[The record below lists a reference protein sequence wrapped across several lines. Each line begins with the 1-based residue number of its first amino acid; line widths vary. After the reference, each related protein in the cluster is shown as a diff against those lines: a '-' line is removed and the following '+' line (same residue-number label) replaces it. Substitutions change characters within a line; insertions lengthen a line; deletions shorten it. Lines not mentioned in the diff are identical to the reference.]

1 MINIFK
7 KIKIFNTERLVKE
20 DKKQG
25 EIPSYGKVTKNV
37 MKIVWPSMV
46 EGFLVALVTMFD
58 GIMVSTLGNDA
69 NSAVTITKQP
79 IFFMISFVVALNIAL
94 TAIVSR
100 RFGAKDKDA
109 VNKTMHEGIKL
120 STLIALILSV
130 VVVIF
135 SRQFCKLMGATE
147 NTIDYATTYL
157 SIIASGF
164 IFNALRLTINAC
176 QRGIG
181 KTKISMWT
189 NMVANLVNIG
199 LNYLLINGNFGF
211 PKLGIAGAAIATVV
225 GNAVAFIMCLV
236 TILLPKSYLRLSIPK
251 LFSID
256 KESLNNIVKL
266 LPSTF
271 IDQIFMRIGFI
282 LFALIVNYLGD
293 DATYVHGICNDMN
306 SLMFTLADGFSIG
319 TAAVV
324 GHRLGEKRQDLAI
337 VYAKVSMTI
346 SLFCAI
352 ITCLFM
358 VFSRHLLISLYAP
371 ETELRYNLASTIMI
385 IAAFITVPQNIQ
397 WVLTGILRASG
408 DTKFTATTSLISV
421 TVIRPIASFLLCYPF
436 GLGVIGAWIGMMFD
450 QVVRFC
456 LNVWR
461 FRKYKWIYIK
471 V

>member
-1 MINIFK
+1 MIKLFD
-7 KIKIFNTERLVKE
+7 TQRLVK
-20 DKKQG
+20 DSDKQG
-25 EIPSYGKVTKNV
+25 EIPRYSKVTKDV

-58 GIMVSTLGNDA
+58 GIMVSSIGNNA

-79 IFFMISFVVALNIAL
+79 IYFMICFITALNIAL

-100 RFGAKDKDA
+100 RFGAKNQEA
-109 VNKTMHEGIKL
+109 VNRTLHEGLKL
-120 STLIALILSV
+120 CFGISVFLSV
-130 VVVIF
+130 LVACLA
-135 SRQFCKLMGATE
+135 RPLCQFMGATS

-164 IFNALRLTINAC
+164 IFNGLRLTINAC

-189 NMVANLVNIG
+189 NLVANGVNIG
-199 LNYLLINGNFGF
+199 LNYLLIEGNWGF
-211 PKLGIAGAAIATVV
+211 PKLGIAGAAVATVI
-225 GNAVAFIMCLV
+225 GNAVAFLICLV
-236 TILLPKSYLRLSIPK
+236 TILLPKGYLK
-251 LFSID
+251 LQFKQLFTID
-256 KESLNNIVKL
+256 KDTLKDIGHI
-266 LPSTF
+266 LPSCF

-293 DATYVHGICNDMN
+293 DATYVHGICNDLN

-324 GHRLGEKRQDLAI
+324 GHRLGEKRKDLAI

-346 SLFCAI
+346 SFFCAI
-352 ITCLFM
+352 LICVFM
-358 VFSRHLLISLYAP
+358 FSARNLLISMYKP
-371 ETELRYNLASTIMI
+371 ETTERAHMASLIMI
-385 IAAFITVPQNIQ
+385 IAAFTTLPQNIQ
-397 WVLTGILRASG
+397 WVITGILRGSG

-421 TVIRPIASFLLCYPF
+421 TCIRPLVSYLLCYPI
-436 GLGVIGAWIGMMFD
+436 GLGVIGAWIGMLVD
-450 QVVRFC
+450 QSLRMG
-456 LNVWR
+456 LNIWR
-461 FRKYKWIYIK
+461 FNQKKWLQIQ

>member
-1 MINIFK
+1 
-7 KIKIFNTERLVKE
+7 
-20 DKKQG
+20 
-25 EIPSYGKVTKNV
+25 
-37 MKIVWPSMV
+37 
-46 EGFLVALVTMFD
+46 MFD

-120 STLIALILSV
+120 SVLIALILSV

-189 NMVANLVNIG
+189 NMVANFVNIG

-256 KESLNNIVKL
+256 KESLSNIVKL